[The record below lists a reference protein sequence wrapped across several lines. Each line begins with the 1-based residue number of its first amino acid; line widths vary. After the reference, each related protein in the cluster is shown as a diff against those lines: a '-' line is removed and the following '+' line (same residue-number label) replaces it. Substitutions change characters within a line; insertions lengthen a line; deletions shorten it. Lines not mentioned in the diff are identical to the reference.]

1 MDDLEI
7 TQYALAAGQGDR
19 LAAERFVAA
28 TQRQL
33 HRLLSYLSSP
43 ADAEDLVQE
52 TYLRAFSSLPKFAAR
67 APARIWLLT
76 IARRV
81 AADHL
86 RLRKRR
92 PQQSQLDD
100 WVDAADRAGAH
111 TADHQHEVLL
121 RQVIDALQDDR
132 RDAFVLT
139 QVLGM
144 PYAEAAEIC
153 GCPVGTIRSRVARAR
168 EDLVRAIGLDTTGS
182 SHDAT
187 GSGN

>member
-1 MDDLEI
+1 VDDLEI
-7 TQYALAAGQGDR
+7 TRSALAAGQGDR
-19 LAAERFVAA
+19 LAAERFVGA

-52 TYLRAFSSLPKFAAR
+52 TYLRAFSSLPSFAAR
-67 APARIWLLT
+67 SPARIWLLT

-86 RLRKRR
+86 RQRKRR
-92 PQQSQLDD
+92 PQQSQHDD
-100 WVDAADRAGAH
+100 WVDAAERAGSH
-111 TADHQHEVLL
+111 TADHQHEILL
-121 RQVIDALQDDR
+121 RQIIGELEDGR

-144 PYAEAAEIC
+144 PYAEAAEVC

-168 EDLVRAIGLDTTGS
+168 EDLVRALGADSTGY
-182 SHDAT
+182 AT
-187 GSGN
+187 GS